1 MIIFT
6 DENRALPTHIVR
18 DADDEIMIGI
28 DGPRGPVRVEIH
40 AADESTIERMITHGD
55 EEDVA
60 DMCRATIS
68 DFYVQ
73 IAACFPGQTFSHYA
87 DAPDDNSELVMRERT
102 AEEINRA
109 REAIAYRDLVEA
121 GLTEKEIQA
130 LIKYK

>member
-18 DADDEIMIGI
+18 DADNEIMIGI

-40 AADESTIERMITHGD
+40 AADESTIERMLDHGD

-73 IAACFPGQTFSHYA
+73 VAACFPGQTFSHYA
-87 DAPDDNSELVMRERT
+87 DNSELVMRERT

-109 REAIAYRDLVEA
+109 RESIAYRDLIEA